1 MIQLMVWISKERP
14 VRVLEYLN
22 QCSLFLFYS
31 VFFFIFAVTGEGLVI
46 VDFSLIIFYCYQSTV
61 AELAN
66 FVVSKLFR

>member
-1 MIQLMVWISKERP
+1 MVWASKERP

-46 VDFSLIIFYCYQSTV
+46 VNFLFSLIIFYCYQSTV